1 MIEFLWWYMAL
12 LLPLPL
18 LVAIMP
24 PSARHLGAALKMP
37 VGTVAD
43 DAELTLNHKPQLSKK
58 RLLLWLIWLLTVIAL
73 MRPQWTGD
81 PVALP
86 VSGRDL
92 LLAVDVSG
100 SMNQED
106 MELNGIRVS
115 RLTMVKEIVADFI
128 LQRTGD
134 RIGLI
139 LFGTH
144 AYLQAPLTFDRKTIG
159 ELLKEVPAGVAGG
172 KTAVGN
178 AIGLGIKQLSRKEE
192 ADDRILVLLTDGA
205 SNAGELDPVK
215 AAQLATIENIRIYTI
230 GVGGNKKN
238 ITGPFGAILGLRSQS
253 TSNLDEKTLKQIAK
267 LTNGH
272 YFYADSAEKLKKAY
286 ELLNDYEPVVR
297 DTQIFRPIRSLSHYP
312 LGLAFILSLLLAGLL
327 LQGQMS
333 TQTPTT

>member
-24 PSARHLGAALKMP
+24 PSARHLGAALKMSAG
-37 VGTVAD
+37 VIAGN
-43 DAELTLNHKPQLSKK
+43 AELTLSHKPQLSKK
-58 RLLLWLIWLLTVIAL
+58 LLLLWLIWLLIVITL

-100 SMNQED
+100 SMNQKD
-106 MELNGIRVS
+106 MELNGKRVS
-115 RLTMVKEIVADFI
+115 RLAMVKEIVADFI

-159 ELLKEVPAGVAGG
+159 ELLKEVPVGVAGG
-172 KTAVGN
+172 KTAIGA

-205 SNAGELDPVK
+205 SNAGELDPIK

-230 GVGGNKKN
+230 GIGGSGKN
-238 ITGPFGAILGLRSQS
+238 LASSFGSILGLPSQS
-253 TSNLDEKTLKQIAK
+253 TSNLDEKTLKQIAN
-267 LTNGH
+267 LTKGH
-272 YFYADSAEKLKKAY
+272 YFYANSAEKLKKVY
-286 ELLNDYEPVVR
+286 DLLNDYEPIVR
-297 DTQIFRPIRSLSHYP
+297 DTQIFRPIRTLGHYP
-312 LGLAFILSLLLAGLL
+312 LGLAFILSILLAGIL
-327 LQGQMS
+327 LQGRMS
-333 TQTPTT
+333 TQVPA